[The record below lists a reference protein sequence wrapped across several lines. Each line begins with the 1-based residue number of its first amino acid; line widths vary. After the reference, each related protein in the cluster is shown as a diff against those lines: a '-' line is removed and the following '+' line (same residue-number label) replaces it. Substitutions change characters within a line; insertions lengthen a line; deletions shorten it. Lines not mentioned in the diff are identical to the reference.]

1 MSEGFN
7 FIAQVVPALS
17 GSGTDTHS
25 EIELKVTLFSMAF
38 VAITLVIVGLAGAK
52 ALKSA
57 KNPLIPQKSM
67 TLRTFF
73 EIVAE
78 FLVWLGDSA
87 MGKENRKYL
96 PFAGTLFLFILSMNM
111 LGLIPGF
118 VMPTHAA
125 AINAGLAVTVFV
137 AYNFWG
143 IKEVGFLGYLKHMWG
158 PVFAVGFFLFP
169 IEIIS
174 HLIRPLSL
182 TLRLFGNM
190 TGDHIVLGVF
200 TDLTRNIYIPVPV
213 VFYFLGTVVCFIQAF
228 VFTLLTMIYIRL
240 AVAHEEAGSGD
251 HH

>member
-1 MSEGFN
+1 MSEGYN
-7 FIAQVVPALS
+7 FLERA
-17 GSGTDTHS
+17 
-25 EIELKVTLFSMAF
+25 VTLSTASTTHTAADTATIKHH
-38 VAITLVIVGLAGAK
+38 VALVSVLLVAGVLLLVGFAARAK
-52 ALKSA
+52 LQNA
-57 KNPLIPQKSM
+57 KNALIPEKRL

-73 EIVAE
+73 EVLAE
-78 FLVWLGDSA
+78 FMVWLGDAA

-96 PFAGTLFLFILSMNM
+96 PFAATLFIFLLSMNM

-118 VMPTHAA
+118 VMPTDRIAV
-125 AINAGLAVTVFV
+125 NAGLALLVFFL
-137 AYNFWG
+137 YNFWG
-143 IKEVGFLGYLKHMWG
+143 IKEVGIGGYLKHMWG

-200 TDLTRNIYIPVPV
+200 TDLTRGLYVPVPV
-213 VFYFLGTVVCFIQAF
+213 VFYFLGTIVCFIQSF

-240 AVAHEEAGSGD
+240 AVAHEE